1 MTKKDSIINS
11 DTDTILKENSPF
23 MDHFS
28 LFSGHSLPSIHH
40 KPIFNSGDGAYW
52 QGILL
57 FSIFSIY
64 VFVKISEPKKL
75 IRIIQSAFSIQDG
88 RKLFREEIKL
98 TKNASVFLGI
108 SFVLIM
114 SFLAFFVNQYFGMIL
129 HGYSS
134 LKQYWFFLS
143 VLSLMYLIKFLTNYI
158 LTAVSSSK
166 ALGREYF
173 FNVILF
179 AYTAG
184 IVLFPLITCLQF
196 TRYPKE
202 WFLYPAMMVAVG
214 FYIVRIFRGFI
225 ISVTEQNIGILNIFL
240 YICAM
245 EILPLLVLVKLLIVN
260 F

>member
-1 MTKKDSIINS
+1 MSKKDSIIKS
-11 DTDTILKENSPF
+11 DVDTILQDNSPF
-23 MDHFS
+23 MDNFS
-28 LFSGHSLPSIHH
+28 LFSGHSLSSIHH
-40 KPIFNSGDGAYW
+40 QPIFNSAEGGNW
-52 QGILL
+52 QGVLL
-57 FSIFSIY
+57 FSIFSVY

-75 IRIIQSAFSIQDG
+75 IRILQSAFSMQDG
-88 RKLFREEIKL
+88 KKLFREEIKL
-98 TKNASVFLGI
+98 TKNTSAFLGI

-114 SFLAFFVNQYFGMIL
+114 AFLAFFVNQYFGMIL

-134 LKQYWFFLS
+134 YQQYWFFLS
-143 VLSLMYLIKFLTNYI
+143 VLSLMYLVKFLSNYL
-158 LTAVSSSK
+158 LTLISSSK
-166 ALGREYF
+166 TIGREYF

-214 FYIVRIFRGFI
+214 FYVVRIFRGFI
-225 ISVTEQNIGILNIFL
+225 ISVTEQNIGILYIFL
-240 YICAM
+240 YLCAL
-245 EILPLLVLVKLLIVN
+245 EILPLLVLIKFLIVN